1 MTRFAS
7 LASFFASWLV
17 FFASALFAGLSA
29 HAAPAAGGPV
39 HLHLRAERRTQI
51 TSAQGKPETVWAAL
65 STQAAVHPGDVLR
78 YKVSAENTGAVPV
91 SGLAVTQ
98 PVPAGTVYVAHSAE
112 TGSNGIIPVYS
123 LDGRQ
128 FSAQP
133 VQAGPNGVSRPAAP
147 EAYAALRWRFPVL
160 PPHASQDVTYLVKV
174 R

>member
-1 MTRFAS
+1 MTRLIA
-7 LASFFASWLV
+7 LASFTV
-17 FFASALFAGLSA
+17 TALAGLSA

-39 HLHLRAERRTQI
+39 RLHLRAERRTQI
-51 TSAQGKPETVWAAL
+51 TNAQGKPETVWSAL
-65 STQAAVHPGDVLR
+65 DPQTAVHPGDVLR
-78 YKVSAENTGAVPV
+78 YDVSVENTGAVPI

-112 TGSNGIIPVYS
+112 TVKNGLVPAYS

-133 VQAGPNGVSRPAAP
+133 VQAGPNSVSRPASP
-147 EAYAALRWRFPVL
+147 EAYTALRWRFPVL
-160 PPHASQDVTYLVKV
+160 PPHMSQDVTYWVKV